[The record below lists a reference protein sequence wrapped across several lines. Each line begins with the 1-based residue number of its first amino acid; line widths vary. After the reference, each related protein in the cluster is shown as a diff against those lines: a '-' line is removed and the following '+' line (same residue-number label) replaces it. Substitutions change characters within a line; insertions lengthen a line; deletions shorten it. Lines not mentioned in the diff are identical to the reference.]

1 MFPPMVIYIATVHYQ
16 NQEAD
21 IGTTLLTKNTDLIW
35 IYQFLCHESGV
46 FIVSMTFYHMYRF
59 V

>member
-1 MFPPMVIYIATVHYQ
+1 MVIYIATVHYQ